1 MYLLVNDEQ
10 KTVLDNINNLHSDRK
25 IMAIKSNNNNWI
37 VKDDLLVD
45 CDEEHST
52 WHDWKDWLL
61 SLEPTEDIPSSK
73 PKPQPKP
80 RNNGE

>member
-1 MYLLVNDEQ
+1 MYLLINDEQ

-45 CDEEHST
+45 CDYTHST
-52 WHDWKDWLL
+52 WYDWKDWLH
-61 SLEPTEDIPSSK
+61 SLASTDDTPA
-73 PKPQPKP
+73 PKPQRPAPKP
-80 RNNGE
+80 KNP